1 MKIRMIVFPFVLL
14 FSVGILIGSDQVP
27 GAKQERPIILTGGTI
42 HPVSGPEIVNG
53 EILFDDGRIVEVGQR
68 VNRPQDAVEVDVGG
82 KHVYPGFIA
91 AHSIIGLVEVSA
103 VRATRDYAETG
114 LVNPNVRVEQAYNP
128 DSEHIPVARAN
139 GIALAHVVPQG
150 GLLSGTSAVMML
162 DGWTWEDALLEGG
175 VGVWLNW
182 PDMVPIERRW
192 MTKSREEQEKEIQ
205 ENLKRLDEVF
215 DQAEAYHRAK
225 VAGNAELK
233 TDLRW
238 EGLEPV
244 LEGRAPLFIPA
255 NHVSQITAAVNWIK
269 RRGYKM
275 VLVSGRDGWM
285 VTDLLKEEGI
295 PVIVGDIHTLP
306 SRRWDSY
313 DSRFALPGQLHAAG
327 ISFCLA
333 PTESSDNVRNL
344 PYEAG
349 TAVAFGLPRE
359 EAIKAITLYPARILG
374 IDHQVGTLDP
384 GKDATLMVT
393 SGDPLDIRSQV
404 EQLYIQGRKVDLGSR
419 HKTLY
424 EKYRERHR
432 QLGITPQ

>member
-1 MKIRMIVFPFVLL
+1 MKTRAIVFPFVLL
-14 FSVGILIGSDQVP
+14 FSVGILAGSDQVP

-53 EILFDDGRIVEVGQR
+53 EILFDNGRIVEVGQR
-68 VNRPQDAVEVDVGG
+68 VSRPQNAVEVDVSG

-91 AHSIIGLVEVSA
+91 ARTIIGLVEVSA
-103 VRATRDYAETG
+103 VRATKDYEEVGA
-114 LVNPNVRVEQAYNP
+114 VNPNVRAERAYNP

-175 VGVWLNW
+175 IGMWLNW
-182 PDMVPIERRW
+182 PDMVPIERRRI
-192 MTKSREEQEKEIQ
+192 TKSREEQEKEIQ

-225 VAGNAELK
+225 AAGNAELK

-238 EGLEPV
+238 ESLEPV
-244 LEGRAPLFIPA
+244 LEGRAPLFVPA

-285 VTDLLKEEGI
+285 VTDLLKENDI
-295 PVIVGDIHTLP
+295 PVIVGAIHALP
-306 SRRWDSY
+306 GRRWEAY
-313 DSRFALPGQLHAAG
+313 DATFALPEKLRAAG
-327 ISFCLA
+327 VRFCLS
-333 PTESSDNVRNL
+333 PSNTNYNVRNL
-344 PYEAG
+344 PFEAG

-359 EAIKAITLYPARILG
+359 EALKAITLYPARILG
-374 IDHQVGTLDP
+374 IDEKVGSLDP

-393 SGDPLDIRSQV
+393 NGDPLDIRSQV
-404 EQLYIQGRKVDLGSR
+404 EQLFIQGRKVDLGSR

-424 EKYRERHR
+424 EKYSERHR
-432 QLGITPQ
+432 QLGITP